1 MGLFDFI
8 FHTGEKFTKDEINI
22 LDLNFNSISAYTK
35 KKYKFARKRL
45 RSNLSGH
52 ASMGVNFHNIT
63 YEHTDIN
70 TDEWDPEWTV
80 SINCDRYYLR
90 DNNDYRAFKNH
101 YEETLHTPTGD
112 FPIIKVPEI
121 SNFPTPV
128 LTVGYRGNGFAVE
141 LKYNYE
147 SSIDKTLENSD
158 LTDDCI
164 KKIELL
170 SIKYLTNLK

>member
-45 RSNLSGH
+45 SSNLRGN
-52 ASMGVNFHNIT
+52 ASMGLNFHNIT

-70 TDEWDPEWTV
+70 TDKWDPEWTV
-80 SINCDRYYLR
+80 PINCDRYYLR
-90 DNNDYRAFKNH
+90 DKVSYSIFKNY
-101 YEETLHTPTGD
+101 YEETLHSPTGD

-128 LTVGYRGNGFAVE
+128 LIVGYRGNGFAVE